1 MSDKPAD
8 IPQDVWDS
16 AKDLALGMLSQT
28 QSCGC
33 DSCVD
38 TATLSHARAIMAAT
52 DRAALIAETHMLG
65 NKHVAAA
72 IRQGSQPSNVIP
84 HEGVVR

>member
-1 MSDKPAD
+1 MDEHLWAEVQKAD
-8 IPQDVWDS
+8 AECQRNSCKRSECNGFLCRNAVDV
-16 AKDLALGMLSQT
+16 
-28 QSCGC
+28 
-33 DSCVD
+33 
-38 TATLSHARAIMAAT
+38 AIMAAT
-52 DRAALIAETHMLG
+52 ERAALTAETHMLG